1 MNKYAEIARQHWTR
15 TDPARVQAMADPE
28 TFFRELGEQV
38 ESQVQALATQL
49 AGPDQPGEE
58 YLQKV
63 GRLNMA
69 RLQAEEAVMTDLV
82 WISGPQS
89 EEEAPATDWVSETM
103 RAIHDADPDNEP
115 PWTEVRA
122 AHAGRPRTVWSA
134 GPRERQPPRA

>member
-1 MNKYAEIARQHWTR
+1 VTNKYAEIARQHWTR
-15 TDPARVQAMADPE
+15 TDPARVQAIADPE
-28 TFFRELGEQV
+28 TFFQQLGEQV

-69 RLQAEEAVMTDLV
+69 RLQAEEAVMSDLV
-82 WISGPQS
+82 WISGPPQD
-89 EEEAPATDWVSETM
+89 EAPATDWVSQTM

-115 PWTEVRA
+115 PVD
-122 AHAGRPRTVWSA
+122 
-134 GPRERQPPRA
+134 